1 MANMED
7 MIRVALAEE
16 GYLEKRTN
24 DMLESKTANAGSN
37 NYTKFGRDMG
47 CNGQPWC
54 DAFVDWCFKKAYG
67 TAEAKA
73 LLGGWSNYTPT
84 SAQYFKNMHQWFTT
98 PQRGDVIFFKNSQRI
113 CHTGIVLE
121 VKNGRVYTIEG
132 NTSGGSTLEA
142 NGGCVAKKNYP
153 LGYNRIAGY
162 GRPKYDTT
170 STPTKT
176 TSIKKV
182 IPPLANPTV
191 KSGSK
196 GAEALNLQ
204 KDLNYVMNARLV
216 EDGDFGAKSK
226 AALIAFQTKYKLT
239 ADGIYGAKSKAKMKE
254 LLK

>member
-162 GRPKYDTT
+162 GRPKYSNTPAAVPSNT
-170 STPTKT
+170 SDYYPKYEG
-176 TSIKKV
+176 TSNSISDA
-182 IPPLANPTV
+182 L
-191 KSGSK
+191 KSLGID
-196 GAEALNLQ
+196 N
-204 KDLNYVMNARLV
+204 
-216 EDGDFGAKSK
+216 SK
-226 AALIAFQTKYKLT
+226 ANRTAIANKNGIPNYKGTSAQNIQLLT
-239 ADGIYGAKSKAKMKE
+239 
-254 LLK
+254 LLKQGKLLK

>member
-98 PQRGDVIFFKNSQRI
+98 PQRGDIIFFKNSQRI

-162 GRPKYDTT
+162 GRPKYSNTPVAVPSNT
-170 STPTKT
+170 SDYYPKYTGISN
-176 TSIKKV
+176 SISDA
-182 IPPLANPTV
+182 L
-191 KSGSK
+191 KSLGID
-196 GAEALNLQ
+196 N
-204 KDLNYVMNARLV
+204 
-216 EDGDFGAKSK
+216 SK
-226 AALIAFQTKYKLT
+226 ANRTAIASKNGIPNYKGTSAQNIQLLT
-239 ADGIYGAKSKAKMKE
+239 
-254 LLK
+254 LLKQGKLLK

>member
-162 GRPKYDTT
+162 GRPKYSNTPAATPSNT
-170 STPTKT
+170 SDYYPKYEG
-176 TSIKKV
+176 TSNSISDA
-182 IPPLANPTV
+182 L
-191 KSGSK
+191 KSLGID
-196 GAEALNLQ
+196 N
-204 KDLNYVMNARLV
+204 
-216 EDGDFGAKSK
+216 SK
-226 AALIAFQTKYKLT
+226 ANRTIIANKNNIPNYKGTAVQNTQLLT
-239 ADGIYGAKSKAKMKE
+239 
-254 LLK
+254 LLKQGKLLK

>member
-1 MANMED
+1 
-7 MIRVALAEE
+7 
-16 GYLEKRTN
+16 
-24 DMLESKTANAGSN
+24 MLESKTANAGSN

-162 GRPKYDTT
+162 GRPKYSNISAAVPSNT
-170 STPTKT
+170 SDYYPKYTGISN
-176 TSIKKV
+176 SISDA
-182 IPPLANPTV
+182 L
-191 KSGSK
+191 KSLGID
-196 GAEALNLQ
+196 N
-204 KDLNYVMNARLV
+204 
-216 EDGDFGAKSK
+216 SK
-226 AALIAFQTKYKLT
+226 ANRTAIASKNGISNYKGTSAQNIQLLT
-239 ADGIYGAKSKAKMKE
+239 
-254 LLK
+254 LLKQGKLLK

>member
-7 MIRVALAEE
+7 MIKVALAEE

-84 SAQYFKNMHQWFTT
+84 SARYFKNMHQWFTT

-162 GRPKYDTT
+162 GRPKYSNTPAAAPSNT
-170 STPTKT
+170 SDYYPKYTG
-176 TSIKKV
+176 TSNSISDA
-182 IPPLANPTV
+182 L
-191 KSGSK
+191 KSLGID
-196 GAEALNLQ
+196 N
-204 KDLNYVMNARLV
+204 
-216 EDGDFGAKSK
+216 SK
-226 AALIAFQTKYKLT
+226 ANRTAIANKNNIPNYKGTSAQNIQLLT
-239 ADGIYGAKSKAKMKE
+239 
-254 LLK
+254 LLKQGKLLK

>member
-7 MIRVALAEE
+7 MIKVALAEE

-84 SAQYFKNMHQWFTT
+84 SARYFKNMHQWFTT

-162 GRPKYDTT
+162 GRPKYSNTPTAVPSNTSDYYPKYTGTSNSISDALKSLGIDNSKANRTAIASKNGIPNYKGT
-170 STPTKT
+170 STQN
-176 TSIKKV
+176 IQ
-182 IPPLANPTV
+182 L
-191 KSGSK
+191 
-196 GAEALNLQ
+196 
-204 KDLNYVMNARLV
+204 
-216 EDGDFGAKSK
+216 
-226 AALIAFQTKYKLT
+226 LT
-239 ADGIYGAKSKAKMKE
+239 
-254 LLK
+254 LLKQGKLLK

>member
-162 GRPKYDTT
+162 GRPKYSNTPAAVPSNT
-170 STPTKT
+170 SDYYPKYNG
-176 TSIKKV
+176 TS
-182 IPPLANPTV
+182 
-191 KSGSK
+191 KSISD
-196 GAEALNLQ
+196 ALKSLGIDN
-204 KDLNYVMNARLV
+204 
-216 EDGDFGAKSK
+216 SK
-226 AALIAFQTKYKLT
+226 ANRTAIANKNGISNYTGTAAQNIQLLT
-239 ADGIYGAKSKAKMKE
+239 
-254 LLK
+254 LLKQGKLLK

>member
-162 GRPKYDTT
+162 GRPKYSNTPAAVPSNT
-170 STPTKT
+170 SDYYPKYTGISN
-176 TSIKKV
+176 SISDA
-182 IPPLANPTV
+182 L
-191 KSGSK
+191 KSLGID
-196 GAEALNLQ
+196 N
-204 KDLNYVMNARLV
+204 
-216 EDGDFGAKSK
+216 SK
-226 AALIAFQTKYKLT
+226 ANRTAIARKNGIPNYKGTSAQNIKLLT
-239 ADGIYGAKSKAKMKE
+239 
-254 LLK
+254 LLKQGKLLK

>member
-98 PQRGDVIFFKNSQRI
+98 PQRGDIIFFKNSQRI

-162 GRPKYDTT
+162 GRPKYSNTPVAVPSNT
-170 STPTKT
+170 SNYYPKYTG
-176 TSIKKV
+176 TSNSISDALKSLGIDNSKV
-182 IPPLANPTV
+182 NRTAIASKNGIPNY
-191 KSGSK
+191 K
-196 GAEALNLQ
+196 GTSAQNIQL
-204 KDLNYVMNARLV
+204 
-216 EDGDFGAKSK
+216 
-226 AALIAFQTKYKLT
+226 LT
-239 ADGIYGAKSKAKMKE
+239 
-254 LLK
+254 LLKQGKLLK

>member
-162 GRPKYDTT
+162 GRHKYSNTPTAVPLNTSDYYPKYTGT
-170 STPTKT
+170 SN
-176 TSIKKV
+176 SISDA
-182 IPPLANPTV
+182 L
-191 KSGSK
+191 KSLGID
-196 GAEALNLQ
+196 N
-204 KDLNYVMNARLV
+204 
-216 EDGDFGAKSK
+216 SK
-226 AALIAFQTKYKLT
+226 ANRTAIASKNGIPNYKGTSAQNIQLLT
-239 ADGIYGAKSKAKMKE
+239 
-254 LLK
+254 LLKQGKLLK

>member
-132 NTSGGSTLEA
+132 NTSSASTLEA

-162 GRPKYDTT
+162 GRPKYSNTPAAVPTNT
-170 STPTKT
+170 SNYYPKYTG
-176 TSIKKV
+176 TS
-182 IPPLANPTV
+182 
-191 KSGSK
+191 KSISD
-196 GAEALNLQ
+196 ALKSLGIDN
-204 KDLNYVMNARLV
+204 
-216 EDGDFGAKSK
+216 SK
-226 AALIAFQTKYKLT
+226 ANRTAIASKNGIPNYKGTSAQNIKLLT
-239 ADGIYGAKSKAKMKE
+239 
-254 LLK
+254 LLKQGKLLK

>member
-98 PQRGDVIFFKNSQRI
+98 PQRGDIIFFKNSQRI

-162 GRPKYDTT
+162 GRPKYSNTPAAAPSNT
-170 STPTKT
+170 SDYYPKYEG
-176 TSIKKV
+176 TSNSISDA
-182 IPPLANPTV
+182 L
-191 KSGSK
+191 KSLGID
-196 GAEALNLQ
+196 N
-204 KDLNYVMNARLV
+204 
-216 EDGDFGAKSK
+216 SK
-226 AALIAFQTKYKLT
+226 ANRTIIANKNNIPNYKGTSAQNIQLLT
-239 ADGIYGAKSKAKMKE
+239 
-254 LLK
+254 LLKQGKLLK